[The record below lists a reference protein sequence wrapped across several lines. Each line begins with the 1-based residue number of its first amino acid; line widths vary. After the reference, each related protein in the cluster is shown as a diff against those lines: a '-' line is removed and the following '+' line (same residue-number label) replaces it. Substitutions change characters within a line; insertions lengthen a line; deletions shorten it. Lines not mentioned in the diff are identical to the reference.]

1 MRQEKK
7 ISSDAVAALAK
18 HSEIMTGIYDAMA
31 KRGEKLHEGQI
42 QIARDLFVHGK
53 RVIQSQWGRSGG
65 KTLAACYIAWTYALL
80 HPGSI
85 VYIICPQ
92 RKQGK
97 DIYWVSGRIQNF
109 GPRDWVE
116 QAKESEITVQ
126 FKNTSAIKIDGCENY
141 EAHRGVKPNLVIYDE
156 FQHHSKEFH
165 MEVMQPNLTAKKASL
180 MVFGTPPKK
189 DCYYVQFR
197 KELLDEIKA
206 GDDSRAYYEFP
217 SHINPSLDKEELEK
231 MRKRLMKSGD
241 EKIWLREYMGQLI
254 WGGEGAVFAPWS
266 REKHIRAHSV
276 ITASLE
282 KDKKGLKWYA
292 IFDPGNM
299 TCFAILFIAYN
310 PYTSQVFLLDEIYE
324 TNPQRTDAKSIWER
338 AVAKEFELYPGCAP
352 RTWRRIYDE
361 AAQWFY
367 VNVEKMFH
375 GSRLIPCEKNKIR
388 FYSSKEADCSL
399 IKQIMGQD
407 NVFYVSERCQKFV
420 WEVENYVLDD
430 DGDYPDEHDHLIDC
444 LTYFLKAANFR
455 FIEDVPADEQLLKI
469 SGSLMVGQ
477 SKKVV
482 KLRDAGTWSDNV
494 VDESLWIDNP
504 YDEYFN

>member
-1 MRQEKK
+1 MPQETNS
-7 ISSDAVAALAK
+7 INPESIAVLAK

-42 QIARDLFVHGK
+42 QIAKDIFVHSK

-80 HPGSI
+80 HPGSL

-97 DIYWVSGRIQNF
+97 DIYWVSGRLQNF

-126 FKNTSAIKIDGCENY
+126 FKNGSAIKVDGCENY

-165 MEVMQPNLTAKKASL
+165 LEVMQPNLTAKKASL
-180 MVFGTPPKK
+180 LVFGTPPKR

-197 KELLDEIKA
+197 KELLEEIKA
-206 GDDSRAYYEFP
+206 GDKSRAYYEFP
-217 SHINPSLDKEELEK
+217 SHVNPSLDRDELEK
-231 MRKRLMKSGD
+231 MRLRLTKSGD

-254 WGGEGAVFAPWS
+254 YGGEGAVFSPWN
-266 REKHIRAHSV
+266 REKHIKAHKVLMSA
-276 ITASLE
+276 IE
-282 KDKKGLKWYA
+282 KDRKGLKWYSV
-292 IFDPGNM
+292 FDPGNM
-299 TCFAILFIAYN
+299 TCFGILFIAHN
-310 PYTSQVFLLDEIYE
+310 PYTSQIFVLDEVYE
-324 TNPQRTDAKSIWER
+324 TNPQRTDSKSIWER
-338 AVAKEFELYPGCAP
+338 ALLKEQELYPNHEP
-352 RTWRRIYDE
+352 RTFRRIYDE

-367 VNVEKMFH
+367 INVEKMFH
-375 GSRLIPCEKNKIR
+375 GSRLIPCEKNKVK

-399 IKQIMGQD
+399 IKQIMAQE
-407 NVFYVSERCQKFV
+407 NVFYVSDRCPKFC

-430 DGDYPDEHDHLIDC
+430 NGEYPDQDDHLIDC

-455 FIEDVPADEQLLKI
+455 FVEDVPADEQLLRVSGTLVRGDKKI
-469 SGSLMVGQ
+469 
-477 SKKVV
+477 V
-482 KLRDAGTWSDNV
+482 KLHDHSNWSENA
-494 VDESLWIDNP
+494 VDESLWVDNP